1 MDRRFRIQDNN
12 AITSIEWNALQT
24 LTYDGVSNPNLDIYE
39 NNNLVEVNFNSLIS
53 MDSGFR
59 IYRNENL
66 KRIELNALVNA
77 HRQFFIENNNN
88 LLSIIAPQLFSVG
101 DYLFQGES
109 LHVWG
114 NTQLS

>member
-1 MDRRFRIQDNN
+1 
-12 AITSIEWNALQT
+12 
-24 LTYDGVSNPNLDIYE
+24 
-39 NNNLVEVNFNSLIS
+39 

-88 LLSIIAPQLFSVG
+88 LLSTLTERPKKSKK
-101 DYLFQGES
+101 
-109 LHVWG
+109 
-114 NTQLS
+114 